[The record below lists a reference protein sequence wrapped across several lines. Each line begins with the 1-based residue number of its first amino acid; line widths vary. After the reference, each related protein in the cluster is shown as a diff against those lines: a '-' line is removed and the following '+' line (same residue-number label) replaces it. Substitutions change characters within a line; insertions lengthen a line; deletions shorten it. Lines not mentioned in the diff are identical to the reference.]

1 MILAMLAPDIIME
14 LDMKMTYWIGA
25 ATVAFS
31 LLASPPLMAQGKG
44 HDKGGAPGKQ
54 KAEHAQGKA
63 DHTAKPAHAKAEH
76 GKAAPM
82 KQEHGKSAAAKAEHK
97 AEGNRHSEAVRP
109 VNSVR
114 GTISRGSG
122 RADERIA
129 AGAIAHAR
137 AHGIADNEFV
147 VTRLGNRVN
156 IKNKAGKVLVDLD
169 EDRARNLGAWD
180 VRRVRSDVDGN
191 APSFCRS
198 GAGHPVWGRQWCIDK
213 GFGLGSTQGVIWGRN
228 TATISDIIF
237 GRPVTTG
244 QLARNALVDVLGAVA
259 LDRLGLHAVTLG
271 YAEPLT
277 GVWVAQ
283 PSGPQILQVNS
294 GSYPV
299 AEFVDVDRDNRAEVM
314 LVALRPY

>member
-1 MILAMLAPDIIME
+1 MNV
-14 LDMKMTYWIGA
+14 KHWIPT
-25 ATVAFS
+25 ATVAFA
-31 LLASPPLMAQGKG
+31 LLANAPLMAQGKG
-44 HDKGGAPGKQ
+44 HDKGAHGKP
-54 KAEHAQGKA
+54 KAENAQQGKDKGNYGKPPQAKVDHAKA
-63 DHTAKPAHAKAEH
+63 DHGKPAQAKAAHGSSVRAVDHARTGRERAHDHMAASAIAHAKAH
-76 GKAAPM
+76 G
-82 KQEHGKSAAAKAEHK
+82 
-97 AEGNRHSEAVRP
+97 V
-109 VNSVR
+109 
-114 GTISRGSG
+114 
-122 RADERIA
+122 
-129 AGAIAHAR
+129 
-137 AHGIADNEFV
+137 ADNDFIV
-147 VTRLGNRVN
+147 SRVGNRVN

-198 GAGHPVWGRQWCIDK
+198 GVGHPVWGRQWCVDK

-228 TATISDIIF
+228 TSTISDIIF

-244 QLARNALVDVLGAVA
+244 QLARNALVDVLGSVA

-294 GSYPV
+294 GVYPV
-299 AEFVDVDRDNRAEVM
+299 AEFVDVNRDNHAEVM